1 MIRRFVKKLSD
12 EPISHIVLFM
22 AGLLVGVLL
31 TYERDDPPAHR
42 YTYYLPDA
50 VAGKPYQVE
59 VEVAGV
65 WQGYVPLKFEANRY
79 LDIESLSPDRIRLSH
94 LGQFHEDEKAY
105 GIWLIGGGGQGGGSS
120 YVRHEYGFYVAVRDG
135 DEGVINECLT
145 VVDHQRAGAV
155 YYQKDDKRPCVSSL
169 P

>member
-12 EPISHIVLFM
+12 EPVSCIVLFM
-22 AGLLVGVLL
+22 AGLLLGVLL

-65 WQGYVPLKFEANRY
+65 WKGYRFLQMEANRY
-79 LDIESLSPDRIRLSH
+79 LDIKQLSPDRIRLSH

-105 GIWLIGGGGQGGGSS
+105 GIWLIGGGSEGGGSS
-120 YVRHEYGFYVAVRDG
+120 YVSHEYAFYVAVRDG
-135 DEGVINECLT
+135 DEGVINDCVT
-145 VVDHQRAGAV
+145 VVNRQLDDAV
-155 YYQKDDKRPCVSSL
+155 YYQKDDKRPCT
-169 P
+169 